1 MYQPRFTISN
11 KILKNIGVI
20 EAAKEVI
27 ENAPLIPDFERDF
40 RTDAIVR
47 QVYHGTHIEG
57 NDLTLSQT
65 KQVMLGEEVFGRER
79 DVQEVIN
86 YRNVV
91 RLMDELSQKKGSYDL
106 DSLLEIHKAT
116 VERIVPPDKAGKLRT
131 TQVVIKE
138 ENTGRVILEPP
149 APHEVPYMLEDFL
162 NWLNTPE
169 SRDIHPILRAGIVH
183 YVLVAIHPFVE
194 GNGRS
199 ARAYANLL
207 MLKENYDMKKFFALE
222 EHFDRDLSR
231 YYEAFFIVDKQADD
245 ISQRD
250 LTPWLEYFT
259 ETVAV
264 ELTKIKE
271 KIRKL
276 SMDSRLKLKIGEQV
290 ALSARQVKLVEYLS
304 EHGSAKMKELGNVLE
319 MVSEDTVLRDL
330 KDLMK
335 KGIIEKEGSTKAARY
350 VIRRKN

>member
-1 MYQPRFTISN
+1 MYQPKFYISN
-11 KILKNIGVI
+11 KILKNIGAI

-27 ENAPLIPDFERDF
+27 ENAPLVPDFERDF

-47 QVYHGTHIEG
+47 QIYHGTHIEG

-65 KQVMLGEEVFGRER
+65 KQVIKGEEVFGRDR

-91 RLMDELSQKKGSYDL
+91 RLLGDLAQKRGGYDL
-106 DSLLEIHKAT
+106 ESLLEIHKAT
-116 VERIVPPDKAGKLRT
+116 VERVVPLEKAGKLRT

-138 ENTGRVILEPP
+138 ESSGRVILEPP

-162 NWLNTPE
+162 NWLNSVE
-169 SRDIHPILRAGIVH
+169 AGDLHPVLRAGIVH

-207 MLKENYDMKKFFALE
+207 MLKENYDLKKFFALE

-231 YYEAFFIVDKQADD
+231 YYEAFLLVDKQAQD

-276 SMDSRLKLKIGEQV
+276 SMDSRLRLKIGDQV

-304 EHGSAKMKELGNVLE
+304 EHGSAKMKDLSNVLI
-319 MVSEDTVLRDL
+319 MVSQDTVLRDL